1 MSNKLTLTPEEK
13 NEVNSIF
20 WRAMTVSA
28 NLTYVRL
35 QGPAF
40 GWVMMKYLRKIYKND
55 DDYYAALERNMMY
68 FNTNP
73 VFVPFI
79 ANIVATMEKQNS
91 EKPIEGIDESVNG
104 IKVGLMGPLAGLG
117 DSFFTNTMRVIAAGV
132 GLGFAYQGSILGAI
146 LFLLIYH
153 VPYYLVRYWG
163 GVVGHKLGAS
173 YIGKAQ
179 ESGLLSSVI
188 KGCSILGLMMIGAM
202 TYLNVPFALTVTADL
217 AGSPLVIQDVFN
229 QILPGLLPLGLVWLC
244 VYLLRKKNVSVTA
257 LLIGLLVLSVV
268 LGGLGLA
275 GVAAA

>member
-1 MSNKLTLTPEEK
+1 MSDKFAMTPEEK
-13 NEVNSIF
+13 SDVNSIF

-40 GWVMMKYLRKIYKND
+40 GWVMMKYLRGIYKD
-55 DDYYAALERNMMY
+55 DDEYYAALKRNMMY

-79 ANIVATMEKQNS
+79 ANIVATMEKENS
-91 EKPIEGIDESVNG
+91 EHPIEGIDESVNG

-132 GLGFAYQGSILGAI
+132 GIGFASQGSILGAI

-163 GVVGHKLGAS
+163 GVIGHKIGAS

-179 ESGLLSSVI
+179 EGGLLSLVI
-188 KGCSILGLMMIGAM
+188 KGCSILGLMMVGAM
-202 TYLNVPFALTVTADL
+202 TYLNVSFGLTASIDFS
-217 AGSPLVIQDVFN
+217 GSTLVIQDVFD
-229 QILPGLLPLGLVWLC
+229 QILPGLLPLALVWLC
-244 VYLLRKKNVSVTA
+244 VYLLRKKNVSVTM
-257 LLIGLLVLSVV
+257 LLIGLLVLSIV
-268 LGGLGLA
+268 LGVFGIA
-275 GVAAA
+275 GVASA

>member
-1 MSNKLTLTPEEK
+1 MSKLALTTEEK
-13 NEVNSIF
+13 KEVNSLF

-40 GWVMMKYLRKIYKND
+40 GWVLMKALRKAYKD
-55 DDYYAALERNMMY
+55 DDDAYYDALARNMMY

-79 ANIVATMEKQNS
+79 ANIVYTMEKQNA
-91 EKPIEGIDESVNG
+91 ERPIEGINESVNG

-117 DSFFTNTMRVIAAGV
+117 DSFFTGTLRVIAAGV
-132 GLGFAYQGSILGAI
+132 GIGFAQQGSILGAL

-153 VPYYLVRYWG
+153 VPYYLVRYYG
-163 GVVGHKLGAS
+163 GLVGYKLGAS
-173 YIGKAQ
+173 YIGQAQ

-188 KGCSILGLMMIGAM
+188 KGCGILGLMMVGAM
-202 TYLNVPFALTVTADL
+202 TYLNVGFGLTCTVNL
-217 AGSPLVIQDVFN
+217 GGSELVLQDVLN
-229 QILPGLLPLGLVWLC
+229 QIMPGLLPLGLVWLC

-257 LLIGLLVLSVV
+257 LLIGILLLSVV
-268 LGGLGLA
+268 LGGLGIS